1 MGGKV
6 GRERCPLISPKC
18 TPEKERGLFKS
29 LQGTQGRLGG
39 QRFVGQQGFSGAS
52 LATT

>member
-6 GRERCPLISPKC
+6 GREQCPLINPKY

-29 LQGTQGRLGG
+29 LQSTQGRLGG
-39 QRFVGQQGFSGAS
+39 QRFVGRRGFSGAS
-52 LATT
+52 LETT

>member
-18 TPEKERGLFKS
+18 TPEKERGFFKS
-29 LQGTQGRLGG
+29 LQGTQGRSGG
-39 QRFVGQQGFSGAS
+39 QGFVGWRGFPGAS
-52 LATT
+52 LETT